1 MAVFREVRTEVYCD
15 TCGELL
21 KAWKQLPGVSKEW
34 AKYFARQEGA
44 TTGKRIKCKKCRIR
58 ERIERC
64 SLIKKY
70 GNPGKDNGAC
80 LGYGKEFD
88 DEPIEK
94 CKRCIACTSFDWEE
108 EAYRLSIGAK
118 YDKRMKGR

>member
-21 KAWKQLPGVSKEW
+21 KAWKQLPGISKEW

-58 ERIERC
+58 ERIEKC
-64 SLIKKY
+64 SLIKKMRK
-70 GNPGKDNGAC
+70 P
-80 LGYGKEFD
+80 
-88 DEPIEK
+88 
-94 CKRCIACTSFDWEE
+94 W
-108 EAYRLSIGAK
+108 
-118 YDKRMKGR
+118 KG